1 MTFIYIAAGG
11 AIGSV
16 LRYLVMGVVGR
27 AFVSSFPYGTLG
39 VNVLGSAFM
48 GVLVGLLARYLP
60 ANQNEL
66 RLFLAVGVLG
76 GFTTFSAFS
85 LDVVTLIE
93 GQQMTQAAIYVLA
106 SVLLSV
112 AALMLGLWLVRQIA

>member
-1 MTFIYIAAGG
+1 MTQIFYIALGG

-16 LRYLVMGVVGR
+16 LRYLMMGAVGR
-27 AFVSSFPYGTLG
+27 AFVSSFPYGTLA
-39 VNVLGSAFM
+39 VNVIGSAIM
-48 GVLVGLLARYLP
+48 GVLVGLLAKYLP
-60 ANQNEL
+60 ENQHEL

-93 GQQMTQAAIYVLA
+93 AQQPMQAIVYALA
-106 SVLLSV
+106 SVVLSV
-112 AALMLGLWLVRQIA
+112 LALMLGLYWVRG

>member
-1 MTFIYIAAGG
+1 MNILYIALGG

-16 LRYLVMGVVGR
+16 LRYLMMGAVGR
-27 AFVSSFPYGTLG
+27 AFVSSFPYGTLA
-39 VNVLGSAFM
+39 VNVIGSAIM
-48 GVLVGLLARYLP
+48 GVLVGLLAKYLP
-60 ANQNEL
+60 ENQHEL

-93 GQQMTQAAIYVLA
+93 AQQPMQAIVYALA
-106 SVLLSV
+106 SVVLSV
-112 AALMLGLWLVRQIA
+112 LALMLGLYWVRG